1 MLQAKNVTK
10 VFGLPPGRARDLLR
24 GGGDPR
30 AAVTGAGGVVAVDD
44 VSFDVERGEI
54 FVIMGLSGSGK
65 STLIRMI
72 NRLVDSTAGEIRYDG
87 DDIAAMNRSQ
97 LRGLRNRSFS
107 MVFQHFA
114 LFPHRNIRDNTAYGL
129 KTRGVARAERLEQ
142 ADRALEHVGLDRWG
156 DARPDELS
164 GGMQQRVGLARAL
177 ATDPDVLIMD
187 EPFSALD
194 PLNRRAMQEQLLDLQ
209 ARLGKTIL
217 FVTHDLNEAMR
228 IGDRIMVMRSGSAV
242 QLGRG
247 AEIISD
253 PADEYVREFVADVDR
268 ARALTAGAVMTD
280 PAVTATPDESASA
293 VRERLRRA
301 GVPSG
306 YVLDEQRRVSGVLLA
321 EDLDSGGAG
330 DRTAG
335 ALAGDGYARISA
347 TAPLADFCHLAGRHG
362 APVVVLDDQ
371 GRLCGVVG
379 RSALLD
385 AIANPSEEAADA

>member
-1 MLQAKNVTK
+1 MLQAMNVTK

-24 GGGDPR
+24 GGGGDHR
-30 AAVTGAGGVVAVDD
+30 AAVIGAGGVMAVDD

-65 STLIRMI
+65 STLIRMV
-72 NRLVDSTAGEIRYDG
+72 NRLVDSTAGEIRFDG
-87 DDIAAMNRSQ
+87 EDIAAMNRTQ
-97 LRGLRNRSFS
+97 LRELRNRRFS

-114 LFPHRNIRDNTAYGL
+114 LFPHRSIRDNAAYGL
-129 KTRGVARAERLEQ
+129 KTRGVARGARLEQ
-142 ADRALEHVGLDRWG
+142 ADRALEQVGLHTWG

-209 ARLGKTIL
+209 TRLGKTIL

-247 AEIISD
+247 AEIISE
-253 PADEYVREFVADVDR
+253 PADDYVREFIADVDR
-268 ARALTAGAVMTD
+268 TRALTAGAVMTE
-280 PAVTATPDESASA
+280 PAVTADPGETGAD

-301 GVPSG
+301 GTPAA
-306 YVLDEQRRVSGVLLA
+306 YVLDEQRRITGVLHAADLGAHERPAAELA
-321 EDLDSGGAG
+321 DQE
-330 DRTAG
+330 
-335 ALAGDGYARISA
+335 YARVPV
-347 TAPLADFCHLAGRHG
+347 TAPLADFCHLAGRHS
-362 APVVVLDDQ
+362 APVAVVDDER
-371 GRLCGVVG
+371 RLRGVVE
-379 RSALLD
+379 RAALLD
-385 AIANPSEEAADA
+385 AIASPTEEAARA

>member
-1 MLQAKNVTK
+1 MLQATNVTK

-30 AAVTGAGGVVAVDD
+30 AEVTGAGGVVAVDD

-65 STLIRMI
+65 STLIRMV
-72 NRLVDSTAGEIRYDG
+72 NRLVDSTAGSIRYDG
-87 DDIAAMNRSQ
+87 EDIAAMNRSQ
-97 LRGLRNRSFS
+97 LRELRNRKFS

-114 LFPHRNIRDNTAYGL
+114 LFPHRSIRENTAYGL
-129 KTRGVARAERLEQ
+129 KTRGVARGERLQE
-142 ADRALEHVGLDRWG
+142 ADRALEHVGLHRWG
-156 DARPDELS
+156 DARPGELS

-242 QLGRG
+242 QTGRG
-247 AEIISD
+247 PEIINE

-268 ARALTAGAVMTD
+268 TRALTAGAVMTD
-280 PAVTATPDESASA
+280 PAVTATADEPGAA
-293 VRERLRRA
+293 VHERLRRA
-301 GVPSG
+301 GEPAA
-306 YVLDEQRRVSGVLLA
+306 YVLDEQRRLTGVLLA
-321 EDLDSGGAG
+321 EDLAAGGAG
-330 DRTAG
+330 ERAAGELADDRF
-335 ALAGDGYARISA
+335 ARTSA
-347 TAPLADFCHLAGRHG
+347 ATPLADFCHLAGQRS
-362 APVVVLDDQ
+362 APIAVLDDE
-371 GRLCGVVG
+371 GRLRGVVG
-379 RSALLD
+379 RSALLA
-385 AIANPSEEAADA
+385 AIASSSEEAADA